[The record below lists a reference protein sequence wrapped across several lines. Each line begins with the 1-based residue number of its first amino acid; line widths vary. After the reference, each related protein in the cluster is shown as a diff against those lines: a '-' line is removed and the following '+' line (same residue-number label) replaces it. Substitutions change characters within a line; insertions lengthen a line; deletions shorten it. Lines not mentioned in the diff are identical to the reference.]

1 MENEIAQQTVNAAQ
15 AAATAAATDTSFIK
29 SLAVFMD
36 EGGIFMWI
44 ILVIWTFGI
53 AIAVERVKSLLSY
66 DVDGAGLM
74 NMVKKNVMVNDVQKA
89 IQSCSN
95 SKALLPMVLKS
106 GLKRANQSKEQIS
119 DAVEATI
126 LEVSPKVEKR
136 MGYLGL
142 IANVS
147 TLIGLLGTIYGL
159 IESFAAVATA
169 DPASK
174 AKLLALGISKA
185 MNTTALGLVSA
196 ISIMVVHSILTSKSD
211 KILGEVEEYAIKL
224 IDLLGTKK
232 HAGQAGSSAPVPQ
245 GAAAQKNDE
254 AA

>member
-1 MENEIAQQTVNAAQ
+1 MEQEIVQ
-15 AAATAAATDTSFIK
+15 AATNESILK

-36 EGGIFMWI
+36 EGGAFMWI
-44 ILVIWTFGI
+44 ILGIWCMGI
-53 AIAVERVKSLLSY
+53 AIAVERVKSLFSY
-66 DVDGAGLM
+66 DVDGASLM
-74 NMVKKNVMVNDVQKA
+74 NMIKKHVMVNDVAKA
-89 IQSCSN
+89 IQSCSD

-106 GLKRANQSKEQIS
+106 GLKRANQSKEQIQ
-119 DAVEATI
+119 DAVESSM
-126 LEVSPKVEKR
+126 LEAVPKVDKR

-142 IANVS
+142 VANVS

-211 KILGEVEEYAIKL
+211 KIISEVEEYSVKL

-232 HAGQAGSSAPVPQ
+232 GGAKASVPGPIPQAAV
-245 GAAAQKNDE
+245 AQKKD

>member
-1 MENEIAQQTVNAAQ
+1 MEEQVGKLATDAAH
-15 AAATAAATDTSFIK
+15 AAANDPSFIK

-36 EGGIFMWI
+36 EGGVFMWI
-44 ILVIWTFGI
+44 ILAIWTFGI
-53 AIAVERVKSLLSY
+53 AIAVERVKSLFSY
-66 DVDGAGLM
+66 DVDGASLM

-89 IQSCSN
+89 IQNCSN
-95 SKALLPMVLKS
+95 SKALLPLVLKS
-106 GLKRANQSKEQIS
+106 GLKRANQSKEQIT
-119 DAVEATI
+119 DAIEATI

-142 IANVS
+142 VANVS

-185 MNTTALGLVSA
+185 MNTTALGLISA
-196 ISIMVVHSILTSKSD
+196 ISIMVIHSILTSKSE
-211 KILGEVEEYAIKL
+211 KIMGEVEEYAVKL
-224 IDLLGTKK
+224 VDLLGAKK
-232 HAGQAGSSAPVPQ
+232 GPGQNVSGGIPQ
-245 GAAAQKNDE
+245 GAAANKKD